1 MISLLLDK
9 HLNRGK
15 MRKRFW
21 EKLNGDDRTFMWFY
35 KNYLKDAKL
44 HYNTLY
50 QQAKGD
56 ILTNM
61 SDELK
66 KAIEKYLGA

>member
-1 MISLLLDK
+1 
-9 HLNRGK
+9 

-21 EKLNGDDRTFMWFY
+21 EKLKKDDRTFMWFH
-35 KNYLKDAKL
+35 KNYLTGAGL

-61 SDELK
+61 SLELE
-66 KAIEKYLGA
+66 KAIQKYLAS